1 MGVLKMVNAKLFKS
15 EKKYLSAKD
24 DGTALNG
31 KVLTIDSAFQED
43 VQNPNG
49 EVKES
54 LCIRFKDV
62 AKPMVL
68 NQTNLMACMTA
79 WGEDTDKWVNH
90 KIKFAVVNVPFNGK
104 NVAGI
109 QIYPQ

>member
-1 MGVLKMVNAKLFKS
+1 MVNAKLFKS

-24 DGTALNG
+24 DGEKLNS
-31 KVLTIDSAFQED
+31 KVLTIDTAFSED

-49 EVKES
+49 EVKTS

-62 AKPMVL
+62 EKPLVL
-68 NQTNLMACMTA
+68 NQTNLMAVMTT
-79 WGEDTDKWVNH
+79 WGEDTDKWINH
-90 KIKFAVVNVPFNGK
+90 KVKVAVVNVPFNGK
-104 NVAGI
+104 NVLGI